1 MPAVGDDKTVCPA
14 WGEKIGQAAGGG
26 SAAAGAG
33 QLDSELA
40 GEQLRRSWNNLHS
53 QPGAQEGSEGQE
65 ARLCYDESADLADD
79 LPHGSGP
86 RGVCPRRRPPARSA

>member
-14 WGEKIGQAAGGG
+14 WGEKIGLAAGGG

-40 GEQLRRSWNNLHS
+40 GEQLRRSWNNLHF
-53 QPGAQEGSEGQE
+53 QPGAQG
-65 ARLCYDESADLADD
+65 AWPAAPC
-79 LPHGSGP
+79 SGLFT
-86 RGVCPRRRPPARSA
+86 AAAFST